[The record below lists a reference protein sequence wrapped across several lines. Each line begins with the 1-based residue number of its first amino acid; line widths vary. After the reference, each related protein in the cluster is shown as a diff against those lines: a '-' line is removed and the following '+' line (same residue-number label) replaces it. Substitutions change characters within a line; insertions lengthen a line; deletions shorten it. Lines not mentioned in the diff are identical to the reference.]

1 MDIRTIIPRSRSAL
15 RPLVLAL
22 GACLFAGGVHAQQPG
37 AAGAPPATAPPT
49 ELPAGLPDYEA
60 DRPLPELGLVER
72 RLDNGLTVWIV
83 PRQGGLPKVNYVL
96 AVRGGLA
103 SDPQPLP
110 GMSNLLAGLLREGT
124 ATRSS
129 VQIAEELQ
137 RLGASL
143 SASAGNDGLFVSASG
158 LSSSAQPLAALF
170 ADVVRNPAFPEN
182 EVQLA
187 KANALQGLK
196 AMQAQPAYQA
206 NRAMG
211 RVLFGDHPYGNT
223 LPTEAGI
230 QGTDIAGLQAAHA
243 SRFHPER
250 ALLVIAGPLDAE
262 AALALA
268 DTHFGDWRGQ
278 GEAVAEVAAPQAAK
292 APQFVLVPRENSV
305 QSAVR
310 IGRPAFDADDDRAIP
325 AALAN
330 TILGGGF
337 DSRLMRNLREDKGYT
352 YGAGSSFGLRA
363 KGGAFQAQA
372 DVRNE
377 VTGAAIGEF
386 FKEFEQMRTVTVDA
400 DELQRAK
407 RFTAGTYLFQ
417 NQLQGAVASAL
428 ASNWV
433 LGRPAD
439 YLSRYVDKA
448 NAVTAAQVQA
458 VAREF
463 FDPKQQSIVVV
474 GDAAV
479 VEQLKPYGAF
489 GSGE

>member
-1 MDIRTIIPRSRSAL
+1 MDIPYRRARAV

-22 GACLFAGGVHAQQPG
+22 GACLMAAAAQAQSQ
-37 AAGAPPATAPPT
+37 AAPGAPPAEAPPT
-49 ELPAGLPDYEA
+49 VLPADLPAYGA

-83 PRQGGLPKVNYVL
+83 PRAGGLPKVDYVL
-96 AVRGGLA
+96 ALRGGLA
-103 SDPQPLP
+103 SDPTALP
-110 GMSNLLAGLLREGT
+110 GMSNLLAGLLQEGT
-124 ATRSS
+124 ATRTS
-129 VQIAEELQ
+129 VQIAETLE
-137 RLGASL
+137 RLGASI
-143 SASAGNDGLFVSASG
+143 SASASSDGLVIAASG

-170 ADVVRNPAFPEN
+170 ADVVRHPAFPAS

-187 KANALQGLK
+187 KTNALQSLK

-223 LPTEAGI
+223 LPTEASI
-230 QGTDIAGLQAAHA
+230 AATDVAALQAAHA
-243 SRFHPER
+243 ARFRPEQ
-250 ALLVIAGPLDAE
+250 ALLVIAGPLSDD

-268 DTHFGDWRGQ
+268 RDAFGDWAGRGD
-278 GEAVAEVAAPQAAK
+278 AIAEVPAPAETGR
-292 APQFVLVPRENSV
+292 PQFVLVPRAGSV

-310 IGRPAFDADDDRAIP
+310 IGRPAFAADDARAIP

-363 KGGAFQAQA
+363 RGGAFQAQA

-386 FKEFEQMRTVTVDA
+386 LAEFERMRARPVPE

-428 ASNWV
+428 ASNWL

-439 YLSRYVDKA
+439 YLSRYVEQA
-448 NAVTAAQVQA
+448 NAVTASEVQA
-458 VAREF
+458 VARAF
-463 FDPKQQSIVVV
+463 FDPARQSIVVV

-479 VEQLKPYGAF
+479 AGQLTAFGAF
-489 GSGE
+489 KADDAP

>member
-1 MDIRTIIPRSRSAL
+1 MDIRTIIPRSHSAL

-37 AAGAPPATAPPT
+37 ASGAPPATALPT

-72 RLDNGLTVWIV
+72 HLDNGLTVWIV

-187 KANALQGLK
+187 KANAAQGLK

-250 ALLVIAGPLDAE
+250 ALLVITGPLDAE

-310 IGRPAFDADDDRAIP
+310 IGRPAFAADDDRAIP

>member
-1 MDIRTIIPRSRSAL
+1 MQIRNRSHL
-15 RPLVLAL
+15 RPLALAL
-22 GACLFAGGVHAQQPG
+22 GASLFVMTAQAQQP
-37 AAGAPPATAPPT
+37 AGPSAPPATPPTT
-49 ELPAGLPDYEA
+49 ELPADLPAYGA
-60 DRPLPELGLVER
+60 DRPLPELGLVEH

-83 PRQGGLPKVNYVL
+83 PRAGGLPKVDYVL

-103 SDPQPLP
+103 SDPAVLP
-110 GMSNLLAGLLREGT
+110 GMSNLLAGLLTEGT
-124 ATRSS
+124 ASRSS

-137 RLGASL
+137 RLGASIGA
-143 SASAGNDGLFVSASG
+143 SASSDGVFVTASG
-158 LSSSAQPLAALF
+158 LSSSAAPLAAVF
-170 ADVVRNPAFPEN
+170 ADVVRNPVFPAN

-187 KANALQGLK
+187 KTNALQGLK

-211 RVLFGDHPYGNT
+211 RVLFVDHPYGNT

-230 QGTDIAGLQAAHA
+230 EGTDAAGLAAAHA
-243 SRFHPER
+243 ARFHPER
-250 ALLVIAGPLDAE
+250 ALLVIAGPLTGDG
-262 AALALA
+262 ALALA
-268 DTHFGDWRGQ
+268 RSAFGDWQ
-278 GEAVAEVAAPQAAK
+278 GAEATVDEVAAPTYPRT
-292 APQFVLVPRENSV
+292 PQFVLVPRENSV

-310 IGRPAFDADDDRAIP
+310 IGRPAFAADDDRAIP

>member
-1 MDIRTIIPRSRSAL
+1 MAIHNRSARGAIL
-15 RPLVLAL
+15 RPLALAL
-22 GACLFAGGVHAQQPG
+22 GACLFAGMAHAQQPG
-37 AAGAPPATAPPT
+37 TAPVAAPPT
-49 ELPAGLPDYEA
+49 ELPAGLPDYDA
-60 DRPLPELGLVER
+60 DRALPELGLIEH
-72 RLDNGLTVWIV
+72 RLDNGLTVWV
-83 PRQGGLPKVNYVL
+83 LPRQGGLPKVNYVL

-103 SDPQPLP
+103 SDPEGLP
-110 GMSNLLAGLLREGT
+110 GMSNLLAGLLQEGT

-137 RLGASL
+137 RLGASMGA
-143 SASAGNDGLFVSASG
+143 SASSDGLLVMASG
-158 LSSSAQPLAALF
+158 LSSSAQPLADLF
-170 ADVVRNPAFPEN
+170 ADVVRNPAFPAN

-187 KANALQGLK
+187 KTNALQSLK
-196 AMQAQPAYQA
+196 AMEAQPGYQA

-230 QGTDIAGLQAAHA
+230 TATDVAGLQAAHTA
-243 SRFHPER
+243 RFRPDQ
-250 ALLVIAGPLDAE
+250 ALLVIAGPVDGDQ
-262 AALALA
+262 ALALA
-268 DTHFGDWRGQ
+268 RSAFGDWRGE
-278 GEAVAEVAAPQAAK
+278 GEPLAAVPSPVYPQQ
-292 APQFVLVPRENSV
+292 PQFVLVPRAGSV

-363 KGGAFQAQA
+363 QGGAFQAQA

-386 FKEFEQMRTVTVDA
+386 LKEFEAMRTSAVQA

-407 RFTAGTYLFQ
+407 RYTAGTYLFQ

-439 YLSRYVDKA
+439 YLSSYVDRTSR
-448 NAVTAAQVQA
+448 VTAAQVQA

-463 FDPKQQSIVVV
+463 FDPARQSIVVV
-474 GDAAV
+474 GDAGVAD
-479 VEQLKPYGAF
+479 QLTPYGDFSAD
-489 GSGE
+489 

>member
-1 MDIRTIIPRSRSAL
+1 MAIQDRSARGASML

-22 GACLFAGGVHAQQPG
+22 GACLFAAAAHAQQPG
-37 AAGAPPATAPPT
+37 AAPATAPPT
-49 ELPAGLPDYEA
+49 ELPAGLPDYDA
-60 DRPLPELGLVER
+60 DRPLPELGLIEQ
-72 RLDNGLTVWIV
+72 RLDNGLTVWV
-83 PRQGGLPKVNYVL
+83 LPRQGGLPKVNYVL

-103 SDPQPLP
+103 SDPAELP
-110 GMSNLLAGLLREGT
+110 GMSNLLAGLLQEGT

-137 RLGASL
+137 RLGASM
-143 SASAGNDGLFVSASG
+143 SASASSDGLLAMASG
-158 LSSSAQPLAALF
+158 LSSSAQPLAELF
-170 ADVVRNPAFPEN
+170 ADVVRNPAFPAN

-187 KANALQGLK
+187 RTNALQSLK
-196 AMQAQPAYQA
+196 AMEAQPGYQA

-230 QGTDIAGLQAAHA
+230 TGTDVAQLQAAHA
-243 SRFHPER
+243 QRFRPDQ
-250 ALLVIAGPLDAE
+250 ALLVIAGPVDGDQ
-262 AALALA
+262 ALALA
-268 DTHFGDWRGQ
+268 RSAFGDWRGE
-278 GEAVAEVAAPQAAK
+278 GGALPAVPAPDYPAD
-292 APQFVLVPRENSV
+292 PQFVLVPRAGSV

-310 IGRPAFDADDDRAIP
+310 IGRPAFDADDERAIP

-363 KGGAFQAQA
+363 QGGAFQAQA

-386 FKEFEQMRTVTVDA
+386 LKEFEAMRTSAVGA

-407 RFTAGTYLFQ
+407 RYTAGTYLFQ

-428 ASNWV
+428 ASNWL

-439 YLSRYVDKA
+439 YLSSYVGKA
-448 NAVTAAQVQA
+448 QQVTAQQVQA

-463 FDPKQQSIVVV
+463 FDPKTQSIVVV
-474 GDAAV
+474 GDASVA
-479 VEQLKPYGAF
+479 EQLAEYGDF
-489 GSGE
+489 GAE

>member
-1 MDIRTIIPRSRSAL
+1 MAIHNRSSRGAVVL
-15 RPLVLAL
+15 RPLALAL
-22 GACLFAGGVHAQQPG
+22 GACLFAAAAHAQQPG
-37 AAGAPPATAPPT
+37 AAPVTAPPT
-49 ELPAGLPDYEA
+49 ELPAGLPDYDA
-60 DRPLPELGLVER
+60 DRPLPELGLVEH
-72 RLDNGLTVWIV
+72 RLDNGLTVWV
-83 PRQGGLPKVNYVL
+83 LPRQGGLPKVDYVL

-103 SDPQPLP
+103 SDPVGLP
-110 GMSNLLAGLLREGT
+110 GMSNLLAGLLQEGT

-129 VQIAEELQ
+129 LQIAEELQ
-137 RLGASL
+137 RLGASMGAT
-143 SASAGNDGLFVSASG
+143 ASSDGLLVIASG
-158 LSSSAQPLAALF
+158 LSSSATPLAALF
-170 ADVVRNPAFPEN
+170 ADVVRNPAFPAN

-187 KANALQGLK
+187 KTNALQGLK
-196 AMQAQPAYQA
+196 AMEAQPGYQA

-211 RVLFGDHPYGNT
+211 RVLFGSHPYGNT

-230 QGTDIAGLQAAHA
+230 TGTDAEGLKAAHVA
-243 SRFHPER
+243 RFRPEQ
-250 ALLVIAGPLDAE
+250 ALLVIAGPLEAD

-268 DTHFGDWRGQ
+268 RTAFGDWRGE
-278 GEAVAEVAAPQAAK
+278 GEAVTAVPAPDYPRE
-292 APQFVLVPRENSV
+292 PQFVLVPRAGSV

-363 KGGAFQAQA
+363 QGGAFQAQA

-386 FKEFEQMRTVTVDA
+386 FKEFEQMRNTVVAA

-407 RFTAGTYLFQ
+407 RYTAGTYLFQ

-439 YLSRYVDKA
+439 YLSSYVDRTSRVSA
-448 NAVTAAQVQA
+448 EQVQA

-463 FDPKQQSIVVV
+463 FDPKRQSIVVV
-474 GDAAV
+474 GDAGVAA
-479 VEQLKPYGAF
+479 QLAPYGDFSAD
-489 GSGE
+489 

>member
-1 MDIRTIIPRSRSAL
+1 MEIRNTSPRGL
-15 RPLVLAL
+15 RPLAVAL
-22 GACLFAGGVHAQQPG
+22 GLCLTVSAAYAQQPAGAG
-37 AAGAPPATAPPT
+37 AAPATAPPT
-49 ELPAGLPDYEA
+49 ELPAGLPDYGA
-60 DRPLPELGLVER
+60 DKPLPELGLVEH
-72 RLDNGLTVWIV
+72 RLENGLTVWV
-83 PRQGGLPKVNYVL
+83 LPREGGLPRVDYVL

-103 SDPQPLP
+103 SDPAQLP
-110 GMSNLLAGLLREGT
+110 GMSNLLAGLMREGT
-124 ATRSS
+124 TTRSS
-129 VQIAEELQ
+129 VQIAEQLQ
-137 RLGASL
+137 TLGAEMGAQ
-143 SASAGNDGLFVSASG
+143 ASSDGLFVSASG
-158 LSSSAQPLAALF
+158 LSSSAEPLAALF

-196 AMQAQPAYQA
+196 AMQAQPSYQA

-223 LPTEAGI
+223 LPTEAAI
-230 QGTDIAGLQAAHA
+230 SGTDIAGLQAAHTA
-243 SRFHPER
+243 RFRPDQ
-250 ALLVIAGPLDAE
+250 ALLVIAGPVTPDDAK
-262 AALALA
+262 ALAESM
-268 DTHFGDWRGQ
+268 FGDWQGQ
-278 GEAVAEVAAPQAAK
+278 GTPVANIAAPDYPTG
-292 APQFVLVPRENSV
+292 PQFVLVPRENSV

-310 IGRPAFDADDDRAIP
+310 IGRPAFDANDDRAIA

-363 KGGAFQAQA
+363 EGGAFQAQA

-386 FKEFEQMRTVTVDA
+386 LKEFEGMRSQAVPA

-417 NQLQGAVASAL
+417 NQLQYAVASAL
-428 ASNWV
+428 AGNWL

-439 YLSRYVDKA
+439 YLSSYVDKV
-448 NAVTAAQVQA
+448 NGVTAAQVQS

-463 FDPKQQSIVVV
+463 FDPRQQSIVVV

-479 VEQLKPYGAF
+479 AEQLKTYGAF
-489 GSGE
+489 DSGE

>member
-1 MDIRTIIPRSRSAL
+1 MAIHNRSSRGAVVL
-15 RPLVLAL
+15 RPLALAL
-22 GACLFAGGVHAQQPG
+22 GACLFAAAAHAQQPG
-37 AAGAPPATAPPT
+37 AAPVTAPPT
-49 ELPAGLPDYEA
+49 ELPAGLPDYDA
-60 DRPLPELGLVER
+60 DRPLPELGLVEH
-72 RLDNGLTVWIV
+72 RLDNGLTVWV
-83 PRQGGLPKVNYVL
+83 LPRQGGLPKVDYVL

-103 SDPQPLP
+103 SDPAGLS
-110 GMSNLLAGLLREGT
+110 GMSNLLAGLLQEGT

-129 VQIAEELQ
+129 LQIAEELQ
-137 RLGASL
+137 RLGASMGAT
-143 SASAGNDGLFVSASG
+143 ASSDGLLVIASG
-158 LSSSAQPLAALF
+158 LSSSATPLAALF
-170 ADVVRNPAFPEN
+170 ADVVRNPAFPAN

-187 KANALQGLK
+187 KTNALQGLK
-196 AMQAQPAYQA
+196 AMEAQPGYQA

-211 RVLFGDHPYGNT
+211 RVLFGSHPYGNT

-230 QGTDIAGLQAAHA
+230 TGTDADGLRAAHVA
-243 SRFHPER
+243 RFRPEQ
-250 ALLVIAGPLDAE
+250 ALLVIAGPLEAD

-268 DTHFGDWRGQ
+268 RTAFGDWRGE
-278 GEAVAEVAAPQAAK
+278 GEAVTAVPAPDYPRE
-292 APQFVLVPRENSV
+292 PQFVLVPRAGSV

-363 KGGAFQAQA
+363 QGGAFQAQA

-386 FKEFEQMRTVTVDA
+386 FKEFEQMRNTVVAA

-407 RFTAGTYLFQ
+407 RYTAGTYLFQ

-439 YLSRYVDKA
+439 YLSSYVDRTSRVSA
-448 NAVTAAQVQA
+448 EQVQA

-463 FDPKQQSIVVV
+463 FDPKRQSIVVV
-474 GDAAV
+474 GDAGVAA
-479 VEQLKPYGAF
+479 QLAPYGDFSAD
-489 GSGE
+489 

>member
-1 MDIRTIIPRSRSAL
+1 MDIHFPIRRTARGL
-15 RPLVLAL
+15 RPLALAL
-22 GACLFAGGVHAQQPG
+22 GACLFAMTAHAQQPAG
-37 AAGAPPATAPPT
+37 PGAPPATAPPT
-49 ELPAGLPDYEA
+49 ELPADLPAYGA

-83 PRQGGLPKVNYVL
+83 PRSGGLPKVDYVL

-103 SDPQPLP
+103 SDPAALP
-110 GMSNLLAGLLREGT
+110 GMSNLLAGLLQEGT

-137 RLGASL
+137 RLGASIGA
-143 SASAGNDGLFVSASG
+143 SASSDGVFVTASG
-158 LSSSAQPLAALF
+158 LSSSAAPLAALF
-170 ADVVRNPAFPEN
+170 ADVVRNPAFPAN

-187 KANALQGLK
+187 KTNALQGLK

-211 RVLFGDHPYGNT
+211 RVLFGTHPYGNT

-230 QGTDIAGLQAAHA
+230 EGTDAGGLATAHA
-243 SRFHPER
+243 TRFHPER
-250 ALLVIAGPLDAE
+250 ALLVIAGPLSGDE
-262 AALALA
+262 AVALAQLA
-268 DTHFGDWRGQ
+268 FGDWRGA
-278 GEAVAEVAAPQAAK
+278 EATVADVAAPTYPR
-292 APQFVLVPRENSV
+292 APQYVLVPRTGSV

-386 FKEFEQMRTVTVDA
+386 FKEFEQMRNVTVDA

-407 RFTAGTYLFQ
+407 RYTAGTYLFQ

-439 YLSRYVDKA
+439 YLSRYVEKA
-448 NAVTAAQVQA
+448 NAVTAAQVQS

-479 VEQLKPYGAF
+479 AEQLKAYGSF
-489 GSGE
+489 GSGD

>member
-1 MDIRTIIPRSRSAL
+1 MDIRTRSHRAL
-15 RPLVLAL
+15 PRPLALAL
-22 GACLFAGGVHAQQPG
+22 AACLLAANAHAQQP
-37 AAGAPPATAPPT
+37 AAPTTAPPT
-49 ELPAGLPDYEA
+49 ELPAGLPDYGT
-60 DRPLPELGLVER
+60 DKPLPELGLVEH
-72 RLDNGLTVWIV
+72 RLANGLTVWIV
-83 PRQGGLPKVNYVL
+83 PREGGLPRVDYVL

-103 SDPQPLP
+103 SDPAQLP
-110 GMSNLLAGLLREGT
+110 GMSNLLAGLLQEGT

-129 VQIAEELQ
+129 VQIAEALQ

-143 SASAGNDGLFVSASG
+143 SGSASSDGLVVSASG
-158 LSSSAQPLAALF
+158 LSSSADPLAALF
-170 ADVVRNPAFPEN
+170 ADVVRNPAFPDN

-187 KANALQGLK
+187 KTNALQGLK
-196 AMQAQPAYQA
+196 AAEAQPGYQA

-211 RVLFGDHPYGNT
+211 RVLFGAHPYGNT
-223 LPTEAGI
+223 LPTEAAI
-230 QGTDIAGLQAAHA
+230 AGTDVEALKAAYA
-243 SRFHPER
+243 TRFRPDQS
-250 ALLVIAGPLDAE
+250 LLVIAGPLDAK
-262 AALALA
+262 AAVALAERS
-268 DTHFGDWRGQ
+268 FGDWAGT
-278 GEAVAEVAAPQAAK
+278 GEPVADVVTPDYPR
-292 APQFVLVPRENSV
+292 APQFVLVPRAGSV

-310 IGRPAFDADDDRAIP
+310 IGRPAFEADDDRAIP

-363 KGGAFQAQA
+363 EGGAFQAQA

-386 FKEFEQMRTVTVDA
+386 LKEFERMREVEVPA

-417 NQLQGAVASAL
+417 NQLQYAVASAL
-428 ASNWV
+428 AGNWL

-439 YLSRYVDKA
+439 YLSGYVEKV
-448 NAVTAAQVQA
+448 NEVTPAQVQS

-463 FDPKQQSIVVV
+463 FDPTRQSIVVV

-479 VEQLKPYGAF
+479 AEQLAPYGTF
-489 GSGE
+489 GSGD

>member
-1 MDIRTIIPRSRSAL
+1 MDIRTPSIRALCAL
-15 RPLVLAL
+15 RPLALAL
-22 GACLFAGGVHAQQPG
+22 GACLFTAGAYAQQPG
-37 AAGAPPATAPPT
+37 GAGSAPATAPPT
-49 ELPAGLPDYEA
+49 ELPAGLPDYDA
-60 DRPLPELGLVER
+60 DRPLPELGLIEH
-72 RLDNGLTVWIV
+72 RLDNGLTVWV
-83 PRQGGLPKVNYVL
+83 LPRQGGLPKVNYVL

-103 SDPQPLP
+103 SDPTPLP
-110 GMSNLLAGLLREGT
+110 GMSNLLAGLLQEGT
-124 ATRSS
+124 ARRSS
-129 VQIAEELQ
+129 VQIAEQLQ
-137 RLGASL
+137 RLGASIGA
-143 SASAGNDGLFVSASG
+143 SASSDGLFVSASG
-158 LSSSAQPLAALF
+158 LSSSAQPLAELF
-170 ADVVRNPAFPEN
+170 ADVVRNPAFPAS

-187 KANALQGLK
+187 RTNALQGLK

-206 NRAMG
+206 NLAMG
-211 RVLFGDHPYGNT
+211 RVLYGAHPYGNT

-230 QGTDIAGLQAAHA
+230 AGTDAEGLKAAHA
-243 SRFHPER
+243 ARFRPDQ
-250 ALLVIAGPLDAE
+250 ALLVIAGPVSGDE
-262 AALALA
+262 ALALA
-268 DTHFGDWRGQ
+268 RSAFGDWSGSGAPI
-278 GEAVAEVAAPQAAK
+278 GEVVAPEASDS
-292 APQFVLVPRENSV
+292 PQFVLVPRDGSV

-310 IGRPAFDADDDRAIP
+310 IGRPAFDAGDERAIP

-363 KGGAFQAQA
+363 VGGAFQAQA

-386 FKEFEQMRTVTVDA
+386 FKEFEQMREQPVPE

-407 RFTAGTYLFQ
+407 RYTAGTYLFQ

-428 ASNWV
+428 AANWV

-439 YLSRYVDKA
+439 YLSTYVDRTSR
-448 NAVTAAQVQA
+448 VTAAQVQS

-463 FDPKQQSIVVV
+463 FDPKRQSIVVV

-479 VEQLKPYGAF
+479 AGQLEAF
-489 GSGE
+489 GNFSSGE

>member
-1 MDIRTIIPRSRSAL
+1 MQIRNRSHL
-15 RPLVLAL
+15 RPLALAL
-22 GACLFAGGVHAQQPG
+22 GAGIFALAAQAQQPAG
-37 AAGAPPATAPPT
+37 PGAPPATPPAPA
-49 ELPAGLPDYEA
+49 LPADLPAYGA
-60 DRPLPELGLVER
+60 DRPLPELGLIEH
-72 RLDNGLTVWIV
+72 RLDSGLTIWIV
-83 PRQGGLPKVNYVL
+83 PRAGGLPKVDYVL

-103 SDPQPLP
+103 SDPAALP
-110 GMSNLLAGLLREGT
+110 GMSNLLAGLLTEGT
-124 ATRSS
+124 DSRSS

-137 RLGASL
+137 RLGASIGA
-143 SASAGNDGLFVSASG
+143 SASSDGVFVTASG
-158 LSSSAQPLAALF
+158 LSSSAAPLAAVF
-170 ADVVRNPAFPEN
+170 ADVVRNPVFPAN

-187 KANALQGLK
+187 KTNALQGLK

-230 QGTDIAGLQAAHA
+230 EGTDAAGLAAAHA
-243 SRFHPER
+243 ARFHPER
-250 ALLVIAGPLDAE
+250 ALLVIAGPLTGD

-268 DTHFGDWRGQ
+268 RSAFADWQG
-278 GEAVAEVAAPQAAK
+278 GEATVDEVAAPTYPQ
-292 APQFVLVPRENSV
+292 APQYVLVPRGGSV

-386 FKEFEQMRTVTVDA
+386 FKEFEQMRSVTVDA

-407 RFTAGTYLFQ
+407 RYTAGTYLFQ

-439 YLSRYVDKA
+439 YLSRYVEKA
-448 NAVTAAQVQA
+448 NAVTAAQVQS

-479 VEQLKPYGAF
+479 AEQLKTYGTF
-489 GSGE
+489 GSGD

>member
-1 MDIRTIIPRSRSAL
+1 MQIRNRSHL
-15 RPLVLAL
+15 RPLALAL
-22 GACLFAGGVHAQQPG
+22 GAGIFALAAQAQQPAG
-37 AAGAPPATAPPT
+37 PGAPPATPPAT
-49 ELPAGLPDYEA
+49 ELPADLPAYGA
-60 DRPLPELGLVER
+60 DRPLPELGLVEH

-83 PRQGGLPKVNYVL
+83 PRAGGLPKVDYVL

-103 SDPQPLP
+103 SDPAALP
-110 GMSNLLAGLLREGT
+110 GMSNLLAGLLTEGT
-124 ATRSS
+124 ASRSS

-137 RLGASL
+137 RLGASIGA
-143 SASAGNDGLFVSASG
+143 SASSDGVFVTASG
-158 LSSSAQPLAALF
+158 LSSAAAPLAAVF
-170 ADVVRNPAFPEN
+170 ADVVRNPVFPAN

-187 KANALQGLK
+187 KTNALQGLK

-230 QGTDIAGLQAAHA
+230 EGTDAAGLAAAHA
-243 SRFHPER
+243 ARFHPER
-250 ALLVIAGPLDAE
+250 ALLVIAGPLTGD

-268 DTHFGDWRGQ
+268 RSAFADWQG
-278 GEAVAEVAAPQAAK
+278 GEATVDEVAAPTYPQ
-292 APQFVLVPRENSV
+292 APQYVLVPRGGSV

-386 FKEFEQMRTVTVDA
+386 FKEFEQMRSVTVDA

-407 RFTAGTYLFQ
+407 RYTAGTYLFQ

-439 YLSRYVDKA
+439 YLSRYVEKA
-448 NAVTAAQVQA
+448 NAVTAAQVQS

-479 VEQLKPYGAF
+479 AEQLKTYGTF
-489 GSGE
+489 GSGD

>member
-1 MDIRTIIPRSRSAL
+1 MAIHNRSARGAIL
-15 RPLVLAL
+15 RPLALAL
-22 GACLFAGGVHAQQPG
+22 GACLFAGVAHAQQPG
-37 AAGAPPATAPPT
+37 TAPVAAPPT
-49 ELPAGLPDYEA
+49 ELPAGLPDYDA
-60 DRPLPELGLVER
+60 DRALPELGLIEH
-72 RLDNGLTVWIV
+72 RLDNGLTVWV
-83 PRQGGLPKVNYVL
+83 LPRQGGLPKVNYVL

-103 SDPQPLP
+103 SDPEGLP
-110 GMSNLLAGLLREGT
+110 GMSNLLAGLLQEGT

-137 RLGASL
+137 RLGASMGA
-143 SASAGNDGLFVSASG
+143 SASSDGLLVMASG
-158 LSSSAQPLAALF
+158 LSSSAQPLADLF
-170 ADVVRNPAFPEN
+170 ADVVRNPAFPAN

-187 KANALQGLK
+187 KTNALQSLK
-196 AMQAQPAYQA
+196 AMEAQPGYQA

-230 QGTDIAGLQAAHA
+230 TATDVAGLQAAHTA
-243 SRFHPER
+243 RFRPDQ
-250 ALLVIAGPLDAE
+250 ALLVIAGPVDGDQ
-262 AALALA
+262 ALALA
-268 DTHFGDWRGQ
+268 RSAFGDWSGE
-278 GEAVAEVAAPQAAK
+278 GEAIAAVPAPDYPQQA
-292 APQFVLVPRENSV
+292 QFVLVPRAGSV

-363 KGGAFQAQA
+363 QGGAFQAQA

-386 FKEFEQMRTVTVDA
+386 LKEFEAMRTSAVQA

-407 RFTAGTYLFQ
+407 RYTAGTYLFQ

-439 YLSRYVDKA
+439 YLSSYVDRTSR
-448 NAVTAAQVQA
+448 VTAAQVQA

-463 FDPKQQSIVVV
+463 FDPGRQSIVVV
-474 GDAAV
+474 GDAGVAD
-479 VEQLKPYGAF
+479 QLTAYGDFSAD
-489 GSGE
+489 

>member
-1 MDIRTIIPRSRSAL
+1 MEIRPVVRRA
-15 RPLVLAL
+15 RPLALAL
-22 GACLFAGGVHAQQPG
+22 AACLFAATVHAQPAPG
-37 AAGAPPATAPPT
+37 PGAPPAAAPPT
-49 ELPAGLPDYEA
+49 ELPADLPAYGP
-60 DRPLPELGLVER
+60 DRPLPELGLVEH
-72 RLDNGLTVWIV
+72 RLDNGLTVWVV
-83 PRQGGLPKVNYVL
+83 PRAGGLPKVDYVL

-103 SDPQPLP
+103 SDPAALP
-110 GMSNLLAGLLREGT
+110 GMSNLLAGLLQEGT
-124 ATRSS
+124 TTRSS

-137 RLGASL
+137 RLGASIG
-143 SASAGNDGLFVSASG
+143 ASAGSDGVFVTASG
-158 LSSSAQPLAALF
+158 LATSATPLAAVF
-170 ADVVRNPAFPEN
+170 ADIVRNPAFPAN

-187 KANALQGLK
+187 KTNALQGLK

-230 QGTDIAGLQAAHA
+230 EGTDAAGLAAAHA
-243 SRFHPER
+243 ARFHPER
-250 ALLVIAGPLDAE
+250 ALLVIAGPLTGD

-268 DTHFGDWRGQ
+268 QSAFGDWRG
-278 GEAVAEVAAPQAAK
+278 ADATMDEVATPVPPRGPQY
-292 APQFVLVPRENSV
+292 VLVPRSGSV

-310 IGRPAFDADDDRAIP
+310 IGRPAFDADDERAIP

-386 FKEFEQMRTVTVDA
+386 FKEFEQMRRVAVDA

-428 ASNWV
+428 ATNWV

-439 YLSRYVDKA
+439 YLSRYVDRA
-448 NAVTAAQVQA
+448 NAVTAAQVQS

-463 FDPKQQSIVVV
+463 FDPREQSIVVV

-479 VEQLKPYGAF
+479 AEQLKPYGTF
-489 GSGE
+489 GNAE

>member
-1 MDIRTIIPRSRSAL
+1 MSSTIRSARVGRTM
-15 RPLVLAL
+15 RPLAWIL
-22 GACLFAGGVHAQQPG
+22 GACLASAAQAQ
-37 AAGAPPATAPPT
+37 APATTPASPPPV
-49 ELPAGLPDYEA
+49 ELPAGLPDYDA
-60 DRPLPELGLVER
+60 DRPLPELGLVEH
-72 RLDNGLTVWIV
+72 RLDNGLTVWV
-83 PRQGGLPKVNYVL
+83 LPRQGGLPKVNYVL

-103 SDPQPLP
+103 SDPEGMP
-110 GMSNLLAGLLREGT
+110 GMSNLLATLMQEGT
-124 ATRSS
+124 AGRSS

-137 RLGASL
+137 RLGASMGA
-143 SASAGNDGLFVSASG
+143 SASSDGLFVTASG
-158 LSSSAQPLAALF
+158 LASSAEPLAALF

-187 KANALQGLK
+187 RTNALQSLK
-196 AMQAQPAYQA
+196 AMQAQPGYQA

-211 RVLFGDHPYGNT
+211 RVLFGAHPYGNT
-223 LPTEAGI
+223 LPTEAAI
-230 QGTDIAGLQAAHA
+230 EATAAEGLRTAHA
-243 SRFHPER
+243 ARFRPDQ
-250 ALLVIAGPLDAE
+250 ALLVIAGPLDGAQ
-262 AALALA
+262 ALALA
-268 DTHFGDWRGQ
+268 RTAFGDWRGT
-278 GEAVAEVAAPQAAK
+278 GTPVAAVP
-292 APQFVLVPRENSV
+292 APQYPPRPSFVLVPRAGSV

-310 IGRPAFDADDDRAIP
+310 IGRPAFDAGDARAIP

-337 DSRLMRNLREDKGYT
+337 DSRLMRNLREEKGYT

-363 KGGAFQAQA
+363 RGGAFQAQA

-386 FKEFEQMRTVTVDA
+386 LKEFEQMRRVTVDA

-407 RFTAGTYLFQ
+407 RYTAGTYLFQ

-439 YLSRYVDKA
+439 YLSRYVEKT
-448 NAVTAAQVQA
+448 NRVTAAEVQA

-463 FDPKQQSIVVV
+463 LDPKRQSIVVV

-479 VEQLKPYGAF
+479 VDQLAPYGTF
-489 GSGE
+489 STSD

>member
-1 MDIRTIIPRSRSAL
+1 MEFRHLSPRGL
-15 RPLVLAL
+15 RPLAFAL
-22 GACLFAGGVHAQQPG
+22 GACLLVVSAHAQQPAG
-37 AAGAPPATAPPT
+37 PGAPPATAPPT
-49 ELPAGLPDYEA
+49 ELPAGLPDYGP
-60 DRPLPELGLVER
+60 DRPLPELGLVEH
-72 RLDNGLTVWIV
+72 RLDNGLTVWV
-83 PRQGGLPKVNYVL
+83 LPRAGGLPRVDYVL

-103 SDPQPLP
+103 SDPAQLP

-129 VQIAEELQ
+129 VQIAESLQ

-143 SASAGNDGLFVSASG
+143 GASASSDGLLVSASG
-158 LSSSAQPLAALF
+158 LSASAEPLAELF
-170 ADVVRNPAFPEN
+170 ADVVRNPAFPDN

-187 KANALQGLK
+187 KTNALQGLK
-196 AMQAQPAYQA
+196 AAQAQPAYQA

-223 LPTEAGI
+223 LPTEAAI
-230 QGTDIAGLQAAHA
+230 EATDIAGLKAAHA
-243 SRFHPER
+243 ARFRPEQ
-250 ALLVIAGPLDAE
+250 ALLVVAGPVTPDA
-262 AALALA
+262 AKALAQRM
-268 DTHFGDWRGQ
+268 FGDWQGSGQ
-278 GEAVAEVAAPQAAK
+278 PIADVPAPAYPQ
-292 APQFVLVPRENSV
+292 APQFVLVPREGSV

-310 IGRPAFDADDDRAIP
+310 IGRPAFDADDERAIP

-363 KGGAFQAQA
+363 RGGAFQAQA

-386 FKEFEQMRTVTVDA
+386 LKEFEQMRAQAVSA

-407 RFTAGTYLFQ
+407 RYTAGTYLFQ
-417 NQLQGAVASAL
+417 NQLQYAVASAL
-428 ASNWV
+428 AGNWL

-439 YLSRYVDKA
+439 YLSSYVGKV
-448 NAVTAAQVQA
+448 NEVTAAQVQS

-463 FDPKQQSIVVV
+463 FDPKRQSIVVV

-479 VEQLKPYGAF
+479 AEQLKAHGTFA
-489 GSGE
+489 GGE

>member
-1 MDIRTIIPRSRSAL
+1 MELRTVSPRAL

-22 GACLFAGGVHAQQPG
+22 GACLFAAGAHAQQPG
-37 AAGAPPATAPPT
+37 PGAAPTTAPPT
-49 ELPAGLPDYEA
+49 EMPEGLPAYGA
-60 DRPLPELGLVER
+60 DKPLPELGLVEH
-72 RLDNGLTVWIV
+72 RLANGLTVWV
-83 PRQGGLPKVNYVL
+83 LPRQGGLPRVDYVL

-103 SDPQPLP
+103 SDPAQLP
-110 GMSNLLAGLLREGT
+110 GMSNLLAGLLQEGT
-124 ATRSS
+124 STRSS

-137 RLGASL
+137 RLGGSIGA
-143 SASAGNDGLFVSASG
+143 SASSDGLFVSASG
-158 LSSSAQPLAALF
+158 LSSSAEPLATLF
-170 ADVVRNPAFPEN
+170 ADVVRNPAFPAN

-187 KANALQGLK
+187 KTNALQGLK
-196 AMQAQPAYQA
+196 AAQAQPGYQA

-211 RVLFGDHPYGNT
+211 RVLFGEHPYGNT
-223 LPTEAGI
+223 LPTEAAIEATGV
-230 QGTDIAGLQAAHA
+230 DGLKAAHA
-243 SRFHPER
+243 ARFRPDQ
-250 ALLVIAGPLDAE
+250 ALLVIAGPVAPDAAKAMAE
-262 AALALA
+262 RM
-268 DTHFGDWRGQ
+268 FGDWQ
-278 GEAVAEVAAPQAAK
+278 GSGTPIADVAAPAYPQS
-292 APQFVLVPRENSV
+292 PQFVLVPREGSV

-310 IGRPAFDADDDRAIP
+310 IGRPAFDADDERAIP

-363 KGGAFQAQA
+363 QGGAFQAQA

-386 FKEFEQMRTVTVDA
+386 LREFEAMRSQAVAA

-407 RFTAGTYLFQ
+407 RYTAGTYLFQ
-417 NQLQGAVASAL
+417 NQLQYAVASAL
-428 ASNWV
+428 AGNWL
-433 LGRPAD
+433 LGRPAG
-439 YLSRYVDKA
+439 YLSSYVEKI
-448 NAVTAAQVQA
+448 NGVTAAQVQS

-479 VEQLKPYGAF
+479 AEQLKTYGRF